1 MPTYAYQHTPTRDVA
16 QIKTGYID
24 MLSRFDFHRFVTLRH
39 NSNVDGSTETGIAR
53 MRKLIADWDARV
65 NRKILGPNWQH
76 STDRIWFFGFC
87 EKPELSP
94 HWHLAVRFYTTL
106 PGVLQAHKER
116 FDHWAP
122 LVWAKV
128 CPSGDIDIKPWDPDG
143 TMKEYVVK
151 STELLH
157 NPNLLIVPDQL
168 AHISAGA

>member
-1 MPTYAYQHTPTRDVA
+1 MLTYAYPRMPQRDA
-16 QIKTGYID
+16 ARMKSELID
-24 MLSRFDFHRFVTLRH
+24 MLSRYPFHRFVTLRH
-39 NSNVDGSTETGIAR
+39 NANLDGLTETGIAR
-53 MRKLIADWDARV
+53 MRKQLMSWDARV

-94 HWHLAVRFYTTL
+94 HWHLALRFYPTL
-106 PGVLQAHKER
+106 REVLKTHEER
-116 FDHWAP
+116 FDRWAP
-122 LVWAKV
+122 LVWTKV
-128 CPSGDIDIKPWDPDG
+128 CPSGDIDIQPSDTHG